1 MYFPLCV
8 FLIAFC
14 FILLSFDTITPSHL
28 AHTKDIS
35 AKCCVP
41 IYRAHLKYHHAN
53 DNCSSLRCITT
64 LCQSCFDVH
73 EQFACAALT
82 KIVSAFQSIYDEIV
96 PFSYIYRHLL
106 NFFFLSLFVD
116 FTICRNNCLLSN
128 DENVNKWDFCRNQL
142 STLSV
147 SHFPCRF
154 SWQQYLGCK
163 TISIPRISKSTTVPF
178 CPGVFQFKHIYH
190 LFVFLIGDLY
200 FFFFSYHEKFDR
212 FELTHAIIP
221 RPYVCIHIEIHINHH
236 KRIRC
241 LCTPRRMA
249 HNYFSNERIRAYF
262 ALLSVFFPS
271 NAILFFWQDLF
282 KQNGDRNL
290 KSIWAQAIC
299 HIYCFECLT
308 HRETHVWFF
317 FWLLFRIHYNFG
329 LIGIC
334 VFEGSMRRLNRFL
347 SNSN

>member
-64 LCQSCFDVH
+64 LCQSCSDVH

-96 PFSYIYRHLL
+96 SFSYIYRHLL

-128 DENVNKWDFCRNQL
+128 DENVNK
-142 STLSV
+142 
-147 SHFPCRF
+147 
-154 SWQQYLGCK
+154 
-163 TISIPRISKSTTVPF
+163 
-178 CPGVFQFKHIYH
+178 
-190 LFVFLIGDLY
+190 
-200 FFFFSYHEKFDR
+200 
-212 FELTHAIIP
+212 
-221 RPYVCIHIEIHINHH
+221 
-236 KRIRC
+236 
-241 LCTPRRMA
+241 
-249 HNYFSNERIRAYF
+249 
-262 ALLSVFFPS
+262 
-271 NAILFFWQDLF
+271 
-282 KQNGDRNL
+282 
-290 KSIWAQAIC
+290 
-299 HIYCFECLT
+299 
-308 HRETHVWFF
+308 
-317 FWLLFRIHYNFG
+317 
-329 LIGIC
+329 
-334 VFEGSMRRLNRFL
+334 
-347 SNSN
+347 